1 MSFTTLAL
9 HSTLARNLH
18 SLGFSEPTPI
28 QDKAIP
34 VVMSGSDIIGLAQTG
49 SGKTAAFL
57 LPLIHSLLNSNI
69 TEHPRA
75 LVIAPTRELADQIY
89 QAFKELGKNS
99 GLRAMTLYGGTAMS
113 PQLRSLKSGVDLV
126 IACPGRLL
134 DHLARKSFNPA
145 HLRIVVLDEAD
156 HMFDMGFLPTI
167 RKIKTFL
174 PKQRQTLLFTATM
187 PKEIQ
192 HLAKELV
199 SNPKTIRV
207 GTSGLSTTVAH
218 NMFAVTDAQKN
229 GLLLKVVED
238 LGSGS
243 AIVFTRTKRRAK
255 KLGEMLQEAGKSAVS
270 LQGNLSQNKRRNAID
285 GFRNGQYRVL
295 VATDIAARGIDVSQV
310 SHVVNFDMPN
320 TVEAYTHRT
329 GRTGRANR
337 LGDALSFTTDVDR
350 QILRKIQTQLKLD
363 IGELPIPKN
372 LPKVAAARSS
382 SPRTAREQSSTTR
395 NNNPLQS
402 RRPSKSKSRHYSKT
416 RRAYDS

>member
-1 MSFTTLAL
+1 
-9 HSTLARNLH
+9 
-18 SLGFSEPTPI
+18 
-28 QDKAIP
+28 
-34 VVMSGSDIIGLAQTG
+34 
-49 SGKTAAFL
+49 
-57 LPLIHSLLNSNI
+57 
-69 TEHPRA
+69 
-75 LVIAPTRELADQIY
+75 
-89 QAFKELGKNS
+89 
-99 GLRAMTLYGGTAMS
+99 
-113 PQLRSLKSGVDLV
+113 
-126 IACPGRLL
+126 
-134 DHLARKSFNPA
+134 
-145 HLRIVVLDEAD
+145 
-156 HMFDMGFLPTI
+156 MGFLPTI